1 VTVDEYYLTAK
12 LVEDFRYSSL
22 YSDVQQRR
30 TKFKDY
36 PNMEGLSSRNLS
48 FVLSSSNDST
58 MTFVYNSFE
67 LILQI
72 LEITFLQESNLVGLS
87 KNIYF
92 QSIQPFLLSSS
103 SSSYVGFDGVPLPF
117 NSYSLITS
125 QYYEW
130 KKEREVI
137 SSHYIYHEEEMK
149 IKRKDNIKKKK
160 LKIEYITYGSN
171 MTEGLENLIF
181 SSIISGVKLKVGF
194 FLLVAFSLLSFHFL
208 I

>member
-1 VTVDEYYLTAK
+1 
-12 LVEDFRYSSL
+12 
-22 YSDVQQRR
+22 
-30 TKFKDY
+30 
-36 PNMEGLSSRNLS
+36 MI
-48 FVLSSSNDST
+48 
-58 MTFVYNSFE
+58 FVYNSFE

-103 SSSYVGFDGVPLPF
+103 SSSYVGIDGVPLPF
-117 NSYSLITS
+117 NSYTLITS

-130 KKEREVI
+130 KKEREFI
-137 SSHYIYHEEEMK
+137 SSHYYYHHEEEMK
-149 IKRKDNIKKKK
+149 IKRKEKRKKKK

-181 SSIISGVKLKVGF
+181 SSILSGVKLKVPAF
-194 FLLVAFSLLSFHFL
+194 SLLATFSLLSFHFL